1 MPKLSDSEIWTL
13 TARERTE
20 FADFLALLTPEQ
32 WDSDSL
38 CGAWRV
44 RDVVAHCVQS
54 CTDTTGK
61 VMRGIVKAGGRPMV
75 YFERSARKTGD
86 KLSSEQLIASLRS
99 VIDSE
104 RVFPQITPAMMLSDV
119 LIHQQ
124 DVRRPLGLP
133 RVIPTDRLECALDT
147 EVTNKFVSGDGEH
160 FKGFNLRATDIDW
173 NYGDGPEV
181 TGSAEAL
188 LMVIARRKSA
198 TRDLSGP
205 GAAALS
211 ARLTGS
217 D

>member
-1 MPKLSDSEIWTL
+1 
-13 TARERTE
+13 
-20 FADFLALLTPEQ
+20 
-32 WDSDSL
+32 
-38 CGAWRV
+38 
-44 RDVVAHCVQS
+44 
-54 CTDTTGK
+54 
-61 VMRGIVKAGGRPMV
+61 MV

-124 DVRRPLGLP
+124 DVRRPLGLT

-147 EVTNKFVSGDGEH
+147 EVTNKFVSGDG
-160 FKGFNLRATDIDW
+160 KRFNLRATDIDW
-173 NYGDGPEV
+173 NYGEGPEV

-205 GAAALS
+205 GAATLS

>member
-1 MPKLSDSEIWTL
+1 
-13 TARERTE
+13 
-20 FADFLALLTPEQ
+20 
-32 WDSDSL
+32 
-38 CGAWRV
+38 
-44 RDVVAHCVQS
+44 
-54 CTDTTGK
+54 
-61 VMRGIVKAGGRPMV
+61 MV

-124 DVRRPLGLP
+124 DVRRPLGLT

-173 NYGDGPEV
+173 SYGEGPEV

-205 GAAALS
+205 GAATLS